1 MNTSSLKKSTSLRI
15 DKELYENIE
24 RLAKKQNRSVNNF
37 IETILSNAIHFHKPN
52 EDTQKAIGET
62 LSESKNLRGYTDM
75 DELFDDLSK

>member
-37 IETILSNAIHFHKPN
+37 IETILSKAIHFHKPN

-62 LSESKNLRGYTDM
+62 LSESKNLKGYTDM